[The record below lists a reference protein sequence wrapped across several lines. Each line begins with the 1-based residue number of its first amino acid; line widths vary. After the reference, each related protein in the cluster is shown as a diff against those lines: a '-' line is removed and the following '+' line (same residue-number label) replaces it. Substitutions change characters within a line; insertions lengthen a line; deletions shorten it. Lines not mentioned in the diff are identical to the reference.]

1 MLLVGATLTSAS
13 ALTYARGDVRFL
25 RFGYWTLLAVGLPA
39 YVLMRIGAEWMAS
52 REGLNDEGAS
62 EPAWLVI
69 GYIVADLGLLLFV
82 VALVAGGFGI
92 RRLGQGKGSAL
103 LRTAMV
109 LTIVLLAAY
118 VFAVWAMAGK
128 PD

>member
-1 MLLVGATLTSAS
+1 
-13 ALTYARGDVRFL
+13 VRLL